1 MNNIVNQL
9 SETYES
15 INNFTNKKLDFLN
28 TNVYLAPVLGV
39 LLVLYASLAA
49 PKLPKSIVKLFDNM
63 IVKLVFIFLLCYTST
78 HSPIAAII
86 VSVCILLTI
95 QMLAYYESSDK
106 MVNLIHKTQ
115 EEKDNKDKTHTKNK
129 LNVNNMINVSDEEE
143 VSGVNNTKLYP
154 YVNNNPEMN
163 EEITKCGMPET
174 NPLEDK
180 THGEN
185 IIGYTDPDYAS
196 Y

>member
-1 MNNIVNQL
+1 MANIGNQL

-15 INNFTNKKLDFLN
+15 INNFTNKKLSFLN

-78 HSPIAAII
+78 HSPISAIVI
-86 VSVCILLTI
+86 SVCILLSI

-106 MVNLIHKTQ
+106 MLNLIHKTQ
-115 EEKDNKDKTHTKNK
+115 EEKEKVKENENK
-129 LNVNNMINVSDEEE
+129 LNVNGNHNNMINISNETN
-143 VSGVNNTKLYP
+143 VSGVDKTKLYS
-154 YVNNNPEMN
+154 YVNNDSEMN
-163 EEITKCGMPET
+163 EEIVKSDMSET
-174 NPLEDK
+174 NPV
-180 THGEN
+180 GAEN
-185 IIGYTDPDYAS
+185 IIGYTDPDYAL

>member
-1 MNNIVNQL
+1 MTNIGNQL

-15 INNFTNKKLDFLN
+15 INNFTNKKLNFLN
-28 TNVYLAPVLGV
+28 TNVYLTPVLGV

-78 HSPIAAII
+78 HSPIAAIVI
-86 VSVCILLTI
+86 SVCILLSI

-106 MVNLIHKTQ
+106 MLNLIHKTQ
-115 EEKDNKDKTHTKNK
+115 EEKEKENK
-129 LNVNNMINVSDEEE
+129 LNVNGNHTNNYNHMINISDEED
-143 VSGVNNTKLYP
+143 VSGVDKTKLYS
-154 YVNNNPEMN
+154 YVNNDSEMN

-174 NPLEDK
+174 NPV
-180 THGEN
+180 GAEN
-185 IIGYTDPDYAS
+185 IIGYTDPDYAL